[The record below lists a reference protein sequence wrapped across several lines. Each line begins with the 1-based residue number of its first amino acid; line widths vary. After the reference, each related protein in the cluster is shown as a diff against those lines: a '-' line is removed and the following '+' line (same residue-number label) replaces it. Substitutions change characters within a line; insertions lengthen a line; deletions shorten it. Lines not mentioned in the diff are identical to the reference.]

1 LAEPRAK
8 ANARKNKEA
17 ANSTASRMKRKRHGL
32 DPNRV
37 LQQRINQESSEED
50 SSCTEVDEEFNI
62 SFEEF
67 NEMKVRNTYND
78 IRRYI
83 MLRYDK

>member
-1 LAEPRAK
+1 
-8 ANARKNKEA
+8 
-17 ANSTASRMKRKRHGL
+17 MKRKRHGL
-32 DPNRV
+32 DPNRI
-37 LQQRINQESSEED
+37 LQQRIIPESSEED
-50 SSCTEVDEEFNI
+50 SSCTEDDEEC
-62 SFEEF
+62 